1 MANNRLTPEL
11 VTRNGLAA
19 TYLVAG
25 AGAGQLN
32 VADTYQVNN
41 DEAIGLHF
49 KKSGAG
55 ACIVTM
61 TTPGT
66 VDGLAIPQKLVTI
79 PATTGD
85 VFMGLYPSAIY
96 NNSIHDFEFTL
107 DEVTGLTLAVL
118 RWTK

>member
-1 MANNRLTPEL
+1 MANNRLTPEA
-11 VTRNGLAA
+11 VVRTGLAA
-19 TYLVAG
+19 TYLIAG
-25 AGAGQLN
+25 AGQGQLN

-41 DEAIGLHF
+41 DGHTILHW

-55 ACIVTM
+55 ACIVTL

-66 VDGLAIPQKLVTI
+66 VDSLAITDRLVTV

-85 VFMGLYPSAIY
+85 IFMGPFPPSIY
-96 NNSIHDFEFTL
+96 NNNIHDFEFTI

-118 RWTK
+118 RIAP